1 MRLQY
6 KKLRLKYKVI
16 WLNKWIHNC
25 ETKIWLISVLMIT
38 KQDLELMI
46 IFQVCLGNLISKVTI
61 TKTNQCKEKSLRK
74 KKP

>member
-1 MRLQY
+1 
-6 KKLRLKYKVI
+6 
-16 WLNKWIHNC
+16 
-25 ETKIWLISVLMIT
+25 MIT

-46 IFQVCLGNLISKVTI
+46 TFQVCLGNLISKVTI